1 MDKVDLILKEKNT
14 QFVIF
19 KGIMNTVVRLSP
31 IALYMGSVIAGL
43 VFEMTKAVFMFM
55 GFVLVEIVCL
65 IFLFIYKTVQNPQCA
80 LLKSNEKIFILP
92 APIPTSFGYFVAFQ
106 LADMHNKKIF
116 QPIKVFFLITFMF
129 LVIWSRVN
137 IGCHSVLESLFASV
151 IGMGLGFGYYSVIK
165 KFYNDD
171 SVDFFKKPT
180 KTEID
185 DEKAKQDDVYDL

>member
-1 MDKVDLILKEKNT
+1 MNNVDLILKDKNT
-14 QFVIF
+14 NFVIF

-31 IALYMGSVIAGL
+31 LALYMGSVVAGL

-55 GFVLVEIVCL
+55 GFILVEIVCL

-92 APIPTSFGYFVAFQ
+92 APIPTSFGFFVAFQ
-106 LADMHNKKIF
+106 LADMQHKKIF
-116 QPIKVFFLITFMF
+116 QPIKVFVLIVFMF
-129 LVIWSRVN
+129 LVIWSRIN
-137 IGCHSVLESLFASV
+137 TGCHSVLESIFASV
-151 IGMGLGFGYYSVIK
+151 IGMGLGFGYYSVIQ

-180 KTEID
+180 STEID
-185 DEKAKQDDVYDL
+185 NEKVKNDDVYDL